1 MLTMTGGGNATD
13 KGPTQ
18 RSVEL
23 GMALLIGAF
32 GCLVIY
38 GSLIAGIGWGF
49 EGPKAGFFPFYIG
62 LIILAATIV
71 NIVTIVRDGDKR
83 LFADNESLWKVASVA
98 LPTAVFIALI
108 YFLGMY
114 VSGMLLIAY
123 FMLFISKYRWLRTAL
138 VAILVPLVTFIIF
151 EKWFLVAL
159 PKGPLEHFLGY

>member
-23 GMALLIGAF
+23 GLALLIGAF
-32 GCLVIY
+32 GVLVIY

-62 LIILAATIV
+62 LIILGATVV
-71 NIVTIVRDGDKR
+71 NLINIVRDSDKR
-83 LFADNESLWKVASVA
+83 LFADKESLWKVASVTF
-98 LPTAVFIALI
+98 PTAIFIALI

-114 VSGMLLIAY
+114 VSGALLIGY
-123 FMLFISKYRWLRTAL
+123 FMLFISKYGWLRTAL
-138 VAILVPLVTFIIF
+138 VAILVPLVTFIVF
-151 EKWFLVAL
+151 ERWFLVAL
-159 PKGPLEHFLGY
+159 PKGPLEQFLGY

>member
-1 MLTMTGGGNATD
+1 MTGGGNATD

-23 GMALLIGAF
+23 GTALTIGAF
-32 GCLVIY
+32 AVLVIY
-38 GSLIAGIGWGF
+38 GSLLAGIGWGF

-62 LIILAATIV
+62 LIIVGATVV
-71 NIVTIVRDGDKR
+71 NLVTIVRDNEKR
-83 LFADNESLWKVASVA
+83 LFADTESLWKVASVA

-108 YFLGMY
+108 YVLGMY
-114 VSGMLLIAY
+114 VSGALLIAY
-123 FMLFISKYRWLRTAL
+123 FMLVISKYAWLRSAL
-138 VAILVPLVTFIIF
+138 VAILVPLVTFVVF

>member
-23 GMALLIGAF
+23 GMALAIGAF
-32 GCLVIY
+32 GILVIY

-62 LIILAATIV
+62 LIILGATVV
-71 NIVTIVRDGDKR
+71 NLITIVRNNEKR
-83 LFADNESLWKVASVA
+83 LFADTESLWKVTSVA

-114 VSGMLLIAY
+114 VSGALLIAY
-123 FMLFISKYRWLRTAL
+123 FMLFISKYKWLRTAL
-138 VAILVPLVTFIIF
+138 VAILVPLVTFIVF
-151 EKWFLVAL
+151 ERWFLVAL
-159 PKGPLEHFLGY
+159 PKGPLEQFLGY

>member
-1 MLTMTGGGNATD
+1 MTGGGNATD

-23 GMALLIGAF
+23 GTAFMIGAF
-32 GCLVIY
+32 AILVIY

-62 LIILAATIV
+62 LIILGATVV
-71 NIVTIVRDGDKR
+71 NLITIVRDNDKR
-83 LFADNESLWKVASVA
+83 LFADNESLGKVASVA
-98 LPTAVFIALI
+98 IPTAVFIALI

-114 VSGMLLIAY
+114 VSGALLIAY
-123 FMLFISKYRWLRTAL
+123 FMLVISKYGWLRSAL
-138 VAILVPLVTFIIF
+138 VSILVPLVTFIIF

-159 PKGPLEHFLGY
+159 PKGPLEQFLGY